1 MKTALVIGGSGH
13 CGSYLVPHLVDMGY
27 TVHSVSRGV
36 RAPYTAHMPQW
47 NQVQKHVL
55 DRRDS
60 ADSEAVGRL
69 AVSLKPDVI
78 CDLIS
83 YTEVEIRG
91 LMEPILACPALAEKV
106 HVVQVGTVWVYGV
119 KLEVPVTE
127 AHPRN
132 STDGYGIG
140 KAAIEKYLHG
150 LSEEGK
156 IKSTVILPGHIT
168 GRGWVPINP
177 QGNVNVDMYRDI
189 KAGKP
194 ILLPDDGNHTL
205 HHVHSADIAR
215 LIGVCLKNPEKSNGE
230 TFHATTEKAVTMAG
244 FAEALYRHYGH
255 EPKIEYKRLEELEKL
270 LGANDYL
277 NTTRHMMFSSH
288 CSMEKAKKVLGFVP
302 EYTTLSTVLDALDW
316 LEKEGDLKQN

>member
-1 MKTALVIGGSGH
+1 MKKALVFGGSGH
-13 CGSYLVPHLVDMGY
+13 CGSYLVPHLVDLGY
-27 TVHSVSRGV
+27 EVHSVSRGT
-36 RAPYTAHMPQW
+36 REPYTKDMPQW
-47 NQVQKHVL
+47 ARVQKHIL
-55 DRRDS
+55 DRRSKEEQD
-60 ADSEAVGRL
+60 AAGRL
-69 AVSLKPDVI
+69 AVALEPDVI

-83 YTEVEIRG
+83 YNQAEIEG
-91 LMEPILACPALAEKV
+91 LMEPILEKPALAEKM

-150 LSEEGK
+150 LARAGK
-156 IKSTVILPGHIT
+156 IKSTVILPGHIS

-177 QGNVNVDMYRDI
+177 QGHVNIAVYQDI

-194 ILLPDDGNHTL
+194 ILIPDDGHHTL

-215 LIGVCLKNPEKSNGE
+215 LIGACLANPDKANGE

-244 FAEALYRHYGH
+244 LATALYEHYGH
-255 EPKIEYKRLEELEKL
+255 TPKLEYMRLEALSEVL
-270 LGANDYL
+270 APNDFL

-288 CSMEKAKKVLGFVP
+288 CSMEKAKQVLGFTP
-302 EYTTLSTVLDALDW
+302 TYSTMETILDALAW
-316 LEKEGDLKQN
+316 QEETGVL